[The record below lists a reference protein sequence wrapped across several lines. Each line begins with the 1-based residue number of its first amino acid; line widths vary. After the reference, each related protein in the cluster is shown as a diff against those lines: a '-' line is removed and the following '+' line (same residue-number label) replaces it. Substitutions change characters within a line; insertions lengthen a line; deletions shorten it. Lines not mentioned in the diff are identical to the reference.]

1 VTLVTGDGWAVAV
14 PDGLIAKDHQ
24 AYGYESGAIAR
35 GWIGDAPV
43 TVIVQVTTIDRGFN
57 DWVRHVH
64 RVWLE
69 QRSERIDV
77 PGAQDAIRTDG
88 VIEFDGLGA
97 KDDRENCTTVLAKH
111 GRRVWSLTVR
121 TRPEDGIEAEVEP
134 IVGSFEVRR
143 PG

>member
-1 VTLVTGDGWAVAV
+1 MKHLSGDGWALAV

-35 GWIGDAPV
+35 GWVGEAPM
-43 TVIVQVTTIDRGFN
+43 TVIVQVTTIEGGFN
-57 DWVRHVH
+57 EWVRHVH

-69 QRSERIDV
+69 QSSQRIEI

-97 KDDRENCTTVLAKH
+97 TDDRENCTTVLAKH
-111 GRRVWSLTVR
+111 GRKVWSLSVR
-121 TRPEDGIEAEVEP
+121 TRPEDGVEDQIEP
-134 IVGSFEVRR
+134 IVGSFALT
-143 PG
+143 